1 MLNLN
6 KTKWMIINELS
17 KQERTPTELA
27 KKLKITLPSVHLQ
40 LKDLQRE
47 GLVKKIENIK
57 GKTRPYSGYSL
68 GNGFIYFIKAL
79 PSEIDQRFLEVDQ
92 NLLLHLRIWSIPQK
106 ENHYYLENFWWQLQD
121 YLDDFDAVVVYGSVA
136 KGEAREGSD
145 IDILLLVKKDV
156 KKYENMYNAK
166 MIGIRG
172 KRKMI
177 MCQVFRTE
185 DFENSLKKGSDFA
198 REIMKNSI
206 VIYDPYYKFIKLK
219 NES

>member
-40 LKDLQRE
+40 LKNLQTE
-47 GLVKKIENIK
+47 GLVKKIENIS
-57 GKTRPYSGYSL
+57 GKTRSYSRYSL
-68 GNGFIYFIKAL
+68 GEGFVYFIKAL
-79 PSEIDQRFLEVDQ
+79 PNETERRFLEVDQ

-106 ENHYYLENFWWQLQD
+106 EYHYYIENFWWQLQD
-121 YLDDFDAVVVYGSVA
+121 YLDDFDAIVIYGSVA
-136 KGEAREGSD
+136 NGQARGGSD
-145 IDILLLVKKDV
+145 IDVLLLVKKDV
-156 KKYENMYNAK
+156 KRYENTYNAK

-177 MCQVFRTE
+177 MCQVFKTE

-198 REIMKNSI
+198 LSVMKNSV
-206 VIYDPYYKFIKLK
+206 VIYDPNYSFTKLK
-219 NES
+219 NEP

>member
-6 KTKWMIINELS
+6 KTKWMIISELS

-47 GLVKKIENIK
+47 GLVKKIENVK

-79 PSEIDQRFLEVDQ
+79 PNEIDQRFLEIDQ

-136 KGEAREGSD
+136 KGEARVGSD
-145 IDILLLVKKDV
+145 IDVLLLVKKDV

-166 MIGIRG
+166 MIGVRG
-172 KRKMI
+172 RRKMI
-177 MCQVFRTE
+177 MCQVFKTE

-198 REIMKNSI
+198 LRVMKNSI
-206 VIYDPYYKFIKLK
+206 IIYDPNYSFTKLK